1 LIEVFMNLWNDV
13 RYAARMLVKSP
24 GFAIAAILTLGL
36 GIGATTAIF
45 SCADALLWK
54 PVPLP
59 HLESLVMVGQRAEDP
74 EDFESATPADIEDLR
89 QQTKTLGSLASWQGG
104 LANIVASGGQPD
116 RALQSMVSANFFDVM
131 GVQPARGRAFQAGED
146 QPGRER
152 EVIFSHDFWR
162 NRFGGDPDIVGK
174 TIRLDDQDY
183 VILGV
188 MPPKYEFPLGT
199 DVWTPLALTP
209 EQRTSRKAQLIQSV
223 ARLQPGVTIEQAISE
238 GEGLSG
244 RLRTAYPATNKV
256 RHFAVLSAHRY
267 LVDKETNQYLV
278 MLLCSV
284 AFVLLI
290 ACANVANLQ
299 FARAT
304 GRLRE
309 VAVRTA
315 LGAGR
320 MRIIVQLVTESVLLA
335 LAGGAFGLVIAYWA
349 LNLTRAGMP
358 PEIER
363 YIVGWRDMQLDG
375 RALAFTM
382 AAALISG
389 ILAGLAPAWQNSR
402 PNLVDALKE
411 GGRGSSGTR
420 NRHFLRNLLVG
431 GEIALAVVLLVGA
444 SLMFRGF
451 HNLLVT
457 GERLEPATLLTLRMT
472 LTESKYHDPHQI
484 AAFYGNV
491 LDRLNSLPSVR
502 SAAAVV
508 AMPYGQHSNSRY
520 FTIEGQ
526 APDPDHQP
534 SAMWQITSA
543 SYFDLAHVPL
553 QAGRLLN
560 QGDGAEAPRTTVV
573 SDSVVKLYWKGKSPI
588 GQRIKMGA
596 PDSKQPWMTV
606 VGVVGD
612 VPHNPYDREPRR
624 AVYIPYL
631 QSPALWMDIGVR
643 TAGNPLLVAS
653 AVTAAIHAVDPE
665 QPVTEMRTMEKAIYN
680 AGIGLQYVEIFMGVF
695 GVLALVLSAIGVYG
709 VMAYM
714 VSEQTH
720 DIGLR
725 MALGAPRGNVLA
737 TIFRRGMLTA
747 ACGLAVGLPAAYGLA
762 LLTQS
767 LIFGVTAKDPITF
780 IGIPLVL
787 LGATAVAILVPARR
801 AMRIDPIVAL
811 RYE

>member
-1 LIEVFMNLWNDV
+1 MI
-13 RYAARMLVKSP
+13 
-24 GFAIAAILTLGL
+24 
-36 GIGATTAIF
+36 
-45 SCADALLWK
+45 C
-54 PVPLP
+54 
-59 HLESLVMVGQRAEDP
+59 
-74 EDFESATPADIEDLR
+74 
-89 QQTKTLGSLASWQGG
+89 
-104 LANIVASGGQPD
+104 
-116 RALQSMVSANFFDVM
+116 
-131 GVQPARGRAFQAGED
+131 
-146 QPGRER
+146 
-152 EVIFSHDFWR
+152 SHDFWR
-162 NRFGGDPDIVGK
+162 NRFGGDPNILGK

-183 VILGV
+183 VVLGV

-199 DVWTPLALTP
+199 EVWTPLALKP
-209 EQRTSRKAQLIQSV
+209 EERTSRKAQLIQSV
-223 ARLQPGVTIEQAISE
+223 ARLKPGVTIEQAIAE
-238 GEGLSG
+238 GEGLSA
-244 RLRTAYPATNKV
+244 RLRTAYPATNKN
-256 RHFAVLSAHRY
+256 RHFAVLSAHRF
-267 LVDKETNQYLV
+267 LVDRETNQYLI

-284 AFVLLI
+284 SFVLLI

-320 MRIIVQLVTESVLLA
+320 ARIVVQLVTESVMLSA
-335 LAGGAFGLVIAYWA
+335 AGGVFGLMVAYWA
-349 LNLTRAGMP
+349 LNVTRASMP
-358 PEIER
+358 PEIQK
-363 YIVGWRDMQLDG
+363 YIVGWSDMQLDG

-382 AAALISG
+382 AAALASG

-411 GGRGSSGTR
+411 GGRGSSGNR
-420 NRHFLRNLLVG
+420 QRHFLRNLLVG

-451 HNLLVT
+451 HNLLIT
-457 GERLEPATLLTLRMT
+457 GERLEPATILTLRMT
-472 LTESKYHDPHQI
+472 PTESKYHEPRQL
-484 AAFYGNV
+484 AVFYRDI
-491 LDRLNSLPSVR
+491 LDRLNALPGVR

-508 AMPYGQHSNSRY
+508 SMPYSQHSNSR
-520 FTIEGQ
+520 FFSIEGQ
-526 APDPDHQP
+526 PPDPDHQP
-534 SAMWQITSA
+534 YAMWQVTSS
-543 SYFDLAHVPL
+543 SYFNLTHVPL
-553 QAGRLLN
+553 RDGRLLN
-560 QGDGAEAPRTTVV
+560 ESDGAESPRTAVV
-573 SDSVVKLYWKGKSPI
+573 SDSAVQLYWKGKSPI
-588 GQRIKMGA
+588 GQHIKMGA

-612 VPHNPYDREPRR
+612 MVHNPYDREPRR
-624 AVYIPYL
+624 AVYIPY
-631 QSPALWMDIGVR
+631 QQAPAQWMDIGVR

-665 QPVTEMRTMEKAIYN
+665 QPVTEMRTMEKAIHN

-725 MALGAPRGNVLA
+725 MALGAPRTNVLA
-737 TIFRRGMLTA
+737 AIFRRGMLTA
-747 ACGLAVGLPAAYGLA
+747 VCGLLAGLPAAYGLA

-767 LIFGVTAKDPITF
+767 LIFGVTAKDPVTF
-780 IGIPLVL
+780 IGIPMVL
-787 LGATAVAILVPARR
+787 LTATAVAILVPARR
-801 AMRIDPIVAL
+801 AMRIDPIIAL